1 MAITIVSGPTG
12 MVPAFGPEGTSRS
25 AYVVDSTVANWT
37 GMKYVADLW
46 AGSPSSKVARL
57 KLSPNTS
64 DLKCVV
70 DVQRVLSDLVGTT
83 YPTDPLGPTSATR
96 PVPFF
101 VVFGEETDGTP
112 GGTGAT
118 FSVALGPTSQ
128 TCWAWD
134 GVDIYGRTP
143 IGPSH
148 VATGYDPGASGGM
161 LLTDAPSD
169 REVQSDESELL
180 RWVAPM
186 STSHHRAEIRIRV
199 VGPTGSTSTYYVDLG
214 APSGATLDSGYVGY
228 GPADLNAMAASGA
241 LRLGATDGTT
251 VTPPVIPCGALYVE
265 AAFTRRP
272 PIGSPF
278 TVAVASAPVGYV
290 PGCCTAAT
298 SRHRPM
304 RLRWLNRLGG
314 VDTYTFRLASQETLE
329 VERSLWS
336 RHLSRYSSQG
346 SGSYGYVAGRDRGG
360 SVLSTRSTASFQCVS
375 SWHSQ
380 AVEDWLTDLFVSTDV
395 RLLVDGEWLPVIVT
409 DGSTQVRTK
418 RGVGNRLLSKTITVR
433 VAVARTSQR
442 S

>member
-1 MAITIVSGPTG
+1 

-25 AYVVDSTVANWT
+25 AYVVDSTVANWA

-46 AGSPSSKVARL
+46 AGQPAAKVARL

-70 DVQRVLSDLVGTT
+70 DVQRVLSDLVGST
-83 YPTDPLGPTSATR
+83 YPSDLTGPTAAAR

-118 FSVALGPTSQ
+118 YSVVLGPTSQ
-128 TCWAWD
+128 TSWVWD
-134 GVDIYGRTP
+134 GVDVYGTAP

-148 VATGYDPGASGGM
+148 LATGYDPGSTGL
-161 LLTDAPSD
+161 LLTEAPGD
-169 REVQSDESELL
+169 RQVESDETEML
-180 RWVAPM
+180 RWIATQG
-186 STSHHRAEIRIRV
+186 TSDHRIEIRIGV
-199 VGPTGSTSTYYVDLG
+199 VGPTGATTNYYVDVPPQG
-214 APSGATLDSGYVGY
+214 VTIGSGYVGY
-228 GPADLNAMAASGA
+228 GPADLDLMASSGL
-241 LRLGATDGTT
+241 LRLGATSGAT
-251 VTPPVIPCGALYVE
+251 VTPPVLTCNDTYVT
-265 AAFTRRP
+265 ARVFRRP
-272 PIGSPF
+272 PIGSPL
-278 TVAVASAPVGYV
+278 TTARSVEVGYV

-314 VDTYTFRLASQETLE
+314 VDSYTFRLASQETLE

-395 RLLVDGEWLPVIVT
+395 RLLVDGEWLPVVVT